1 MKVGI
6 LTQHFL
12 RNYGGI
18 IQNYALQQVLLRLG
32 HKPLTFE
39 HDTCFTW
46 WRWFLRCAKNTII
59 RQRLPEIPYRG
70 RIGHHKFIDFI
81 AKNICSVGVNHFT
94 AHTHNKYGCD
104 AYVVGSD
111 QVWRPAFNI
120 GERLYNMFLDFVP
133 EEICKIAYAASFGV
147 SEWEYSEEQTSRCR
161 QLAKRFSAVS
171 VREESGVT
179 LCREYFDVDAVHV
192 LDPTLLLEK
201 EDYMKVCANIYQ
213 SKPHLFV
220 YVLGMTT
227 ELQRVVSEISEI
239 YGLNAEY
246 IYTNHKMKEN
256 DSIEKWFAHFRD
268 AEYIVT
274 DSFHGMVFSIIF
286 NKPFNVV
293 MNLGG
298 GFSRYES
305 LLGSIGLLDRIVQNG
320 VVKTDDINWNKVND
334 RLKEERSR
342 SIDFIN
348 KSLKE
353 E

>member
-12 RNYGGI
+12 HNYGGI
-18 IQNYALQQVLLRLG
+18 IQNYALQQVLIKLG

-46 WRWFLRCAKNTII
+46 WRWFLRCAKNTIKG
-59 RQRLPEIPYRG
+59 QRLPEIPYRG

-81 AKNICSVGVNHFT
+81 AENICSVGVNHFT
-94 AHTHNKYGCD
+94 VHTHNKYGCD
-104 AYVVGSD
+104 VYVVGSD
-111 QVWRPAFNI
+111 QVWRPAFNL

-133 EEICKIAYAASFGV
+133 DKVRKIAYAASFGV
-147 SEWEYSEEQTSRCR
+147 SEWEYNEEQTLRCH

-171 VREESGVT
+171 VREESGIT
-179 LCREYFDVDAVHV
+179 LCREHLGIDAIHV

-201 EDYMKVCANIYQ
+201 EDYIKVCSDIPQ
-213 SKPHLFV
+213 CKPHIFV
-220 YVLGMTT
+220 YVLGMTA
-227 ELQRVVSEISEI
+227 ELQKVVSEISEV
-239 YGLNAEY
+239 YGLTAEY
-246 IYTNHKMKEN
+246 VYVDKKIKES

-268 AEYIVT
+268 ADYIVT

-293 MNLGG
+293 MNHGG

-305 LLGSIGLLDRIVQNG
+305 LLGMLGLIDRIVLNG
-320 VVKTDDINWNKVND
+320 VVKTREINWNVVND
-334 RLKEERSR
+334 ILNAERSK
-342 SIDFIN
+342 SIEFLIN
-348 KSLKE
+348 SLKQ
-353 E
+353 